1 MSQTNISN
9 LTLIVG
15 NPWTSGTA
23 IAINNAINDNDIRIT
38 ALEGTSS
45 RIRIMNDAITG
56 FIDQYL
62 VTEIGSF
69 QTFEAPV
76 NLTLTTLQ
84 MTITDN
90 VINPDSANAT
100 IPAETSADGILE
112 ITLELF
118 DDVNDSWS
126 SILSVNPVI
135 ANGVAGRGTSSNNA
149 TFSTADIDAGDYIRI
164 RPLNF
169 KDKQGSFHIQ
179 CTAEAR

>member
-1 MSQTNISN
+1 MSQTNITDSS
-9 LTLIVG
+9 LDVG
-15 NPWTSGTA
+15 QPWTSFKSKSF
-23 IAINNAINDNDIRIT
+23 NNAINDNDTRIT

-76 NLTLTTLQ
+76 NITLTTLQ

-90 VINPDSANAT
+90 VDNPNSTNAT
-100 IPAETSADGILE
+100 IPAETSTDGILE

-118 DDVNDSWS
+118 DASSQTWS
-126 SILSVNPVI
+126 SILSVNPFI
-135 ANGVAGRGTSSNNA
+135 ANGIAGRGTSSNNA
-149 TFSTADIDAGDYIRI
+149 TFSTADIDAGQYIRI